1 MKVTSQMTPISPL
14 ARRRFVAG
22 GATSAA
28 MTLLPA
34 LIPAA
39 AGKAPIAGSQ
49 VISIHRMKLGAFEIT
64 SMLDGY
70 LDRAP
75 NILHGD
81 QALVKSLLSAG
92 GWSTELMRLPVVTFL
107 LNTGDKLILFDAGA
121 ANLMGPSVGRLPQ
134 CLAAAGVDPAQVD
147 EVYITHMHPDHMH
160 GVVKPDGSRLFPNA
174 VIRIHKNDLNHWA
187 NPEVQNKAPESQA
200 PRFLPA
206 KRATAAYGDRIKAFE
221 HGEELSPGV
230 RAMEALGHSPGHSCF
245 MVQSGAARL
254 LVIGDTVHVAP
265 VQFPRAEIT
274 VIMDGDPD
282 RARSMRKSIF
292 DMVIAQ
298 GIPIAGAHLP
308 FPGVGRLRREGGG
321 FAFDVVPWQLF

>member
-1 MKVTSQMTPISPL
+1 MRAATTVQA
-14 ARRRFVAG
+14 ARRRFVFG
-22 GATSAA
+22 GAAGASLTI
-28 MTLLPA
+28 LPA

-39 AGKAPIAGSQ
+39 AGKAPIMGSQ
-49 VISIHRMKLGAFEIT
+49 VISVHRMKLGSFEIT

-75 NILHGD
+75 TILNGD

-92 GWSTELMRLPVVTFL
+92 GWSTEQMRLPVVTFL
-107 LNTGDKLILFDAGA
+107 LNTGDKLILFDAGGA
-121 ANLMGPSVGRLPQ
+121 DQIGPTAGRMPQ
-134 CLAAAGVDPAQVD
+134 CLAAAGIDPAQVD

-174 VIRIHKNDLNHWA
+174 VIRVHKNDLNYWA
-187 NPEVQNKAPESQA
+187 NPDVQAKAPANLA

-206 KRATAAYGDRIKAFE
+206 KRAAAAYGDRIRAFE

-274 VIMDGDPD
+274 VIMDGDQD

-292 DMVIAQ
+292 DMVVAE
-298 GIPIAGAHLP
+298 GIPVAGAHLP
-308 FPGVGRLRREGGG
+308 FPAIGRLRRNGEG